1 MFGWHPIEDMI
12 NGIRD
17 FLFDIFKNG
26 TETILNLITEFFQK
40 SVDTVQQNV
49 SETPTEF
56 SQTIVDNLRT
66 VSDTA
71 ILPVAGLILTYVF
84 VYELYQMVIE
94 KNKGGE
100 YDVGEMMFL
109 IFKTAGMIILL
120 TNSFDITLA
129 VFDLGK
135 WITDKIP
142 ASTLTIPQSV
152 TENILGSIPEGEV
165 GYALTMWL
173 VAGVALIITFVMS
186 GIIYLVAWSR
196 IVTVLLY
203 VSVAPIP
210 YATLLN
216 KDWIGTI
223 GQSYVKNLLALMLQG
238 YFMIVCLII
247 YSGLLEKSSSLITTE
262 GSGLYGLM
270 LMLVSMGIVVV
281 TLTRTHSLAKSVVGV
296 I

>member
-56 SQTIVDNLRT
+56 SQTIVDNLRI

-152 TENILGSIPEGEV
+152 TENILGSIPDGEV

-262 GSGLYGLM
+262 SSGLYGLM

-281 TLTRTHSLAKSVVGV
+281 TLTRTHTLAKTVVGAM
-296 I
+296 

>member
-17 FLFDIFKNG
+17 FLFEIFKNG
-26 TETILNLITEFFQK
+26 TENILNLITEFFQK

-56 SQTIVDNLRT
+56 SQTIVDNLRA

-84 VYELYQMVIE
+84 VYELYQMVTE
-94 KNKGGE
+94 KNKGGD

-142 ASTLTIPQSV
+142 ASALTIPQSV
-152 TENILGSIPEGEV
+152 TENILGSIPDGEV

-173 VAGVALIITFVMS
+173 VAGIALIITFVMS

-196 IVTVLLY
+196 IVTVMLY

-216 KDWIGTI
+216 KDWIGSI

-247 YSGLLEKSSSLITTE
+247 YSGLLEKASSLITTE

>member
-17 FLFDIFKNG
+17 FLFEIFKNG
-26 TETILNLITEFFQK
+26 TENILNLITEFFQK

-56 SQTIVDNLRT
+56 SQTIVDNLRA

-84 VYELYQMVIE
+84 VYELYQMVTE
-94 KNKGGE
+94 KNKGGD

-142 ASTLTIPQSV
+142 AS
-152 TENILGSIPEGEV
+152 
-165 GYALTMWL
+165 
-173 VAGVALIITFVMS
+173 
-186 GIIYLVAWSR
+186 
-196 IVTVLLY
+196 
-203 VSVAPIP
+203 
-210 YATLLN
+210 
-216 KDWIGTI
+216 
-223 GQSYVKNLLALMLQG
+223 
-238 YFMIVCLII
+238 
-247 YSGLLEKSSSLITTE
+247 
-262 GSGLYGLM
+262 
-270 LMLVSMGIVVV
+270 
-281 TLTRTHSLAKSVVGV
+281 
-296 I
+296 

>member
-152 TENILGSIPEGEV
+152 TENILGSIPDGEV